1 MTHASHDNALSSS
14 IPGLGVIIMAA
25 GLGKRMKSALA
36 KVLHPVAGRPM
47 VLYVLDIACGLAE
60 QGVAVVVGHQGA
72 DVRKVAEAVGGQV
85 AVAEQTKQL
94 GTGHAVLQARPVFG
108 DAAHRKPTRY
118 LILNGDT
125 PLLTEATVRE
135 LLAMHDA
142 QGAAVTLL
150 TAVLDDASGY
160 GRVIRHRREEWL
172 QGAADN
178 RVQSIVEDKDASPA
192 ERSVREIN
200 VGTYVVDG
208 EFLFPA
214 LDKLDPRNAQGEYYL
229 TDIVQMAVQQGRT
242 VSALRLRD
250 IDEGLGINSRV
261 QLAEA
266 EQVIRRRIRE
276 RWLEAGVTM
285 RDPSS
290 TWIDAEVTIGRDT
303 LLYPNVTLEGR
314 TVIGENTVVH
324 SGTRI
329 TDCVIGHRVEI
340 LDHCVFRES
349 QVEDDSHLGP
359 FVHLRPGVVVRRKG
373 KVGNFVE
380 MKKTELGEG
389 SKANHLSYLGDATIG
404 QGVNIGAGTI
414 TCNYDGYKK
423 FQTVVGDG
431 VFIGS
436 DVQLVAPVTVGPGS
450 VIAAGATVTQ
460 DVPADALV
468 IARVPQ
474 VTREGWAARRRALQ
488 SGQVPPPAPKPAP
501 AVKPRTRTKPVKATS
516 KAKAQ
521 TRAAK
526 KKQPAVQRSKRR

>member
-1 MTHASHDNALSSS
+1 LIAASLDNPVLITYGEQAMTDSLHSNASSS
-14 IPGLGVIIMAA
+14 SMPGLGVIIMAA
-25 GLGKRMKSALA
+25 GLGKRMKSSLA

-72 DVRKVAEAVGGQV
+72 EVRKVVEAVGGQV

-178 RVQSIVEDKDASPA
+178 RVQSIEEDKDASPA

-229 TDIVQMAVQQGRT
+229 TDLVQKAAEIGSITSVAI
-242 VSALRLRD
+242 SPEEAL
-250 IDEGLGINSRV
+250 GVNSV
-261 QLAEA
+261 E
-266 EQVIRRRIRE
+266 E
-276 RWLEAGVTM
+276 LEK
-285 RDPSS
+285 
-290 TWIDAEVTIGRDT
+290 
-303 LLYPNVTLEGR
+303 LEGI
-314 TVIGENTVVH
+314 V
-324 SGTRI
+324 
-329 TDCVIGHRVEI
+329 
-340 LDHCVFRES
+340 
-349 QVEDDSHLGP
+349 
-359 FVHLRPGVVVRRKG
+359 
-373 KVGNFVE
+373 
-380 MKKTELGEG
+380 KK
-389 SKANHLSYLGDATIG
+389 S
-404 QGVNIGAGTI
+404 
-414 TCNYDGYKK
+414 
-423 FQTVVGDG
+423 
-431 VFIGS
+431 
-436 DVQLVAPVTVGPGS
+436 
-450 VIAAGATVTQ
+450 
-460 DVPADALV
+460 
-468 IARVPQ
+468 
-474 VTREGWAARRRALQ
+474 
-488 SGQVPPPAPKPAP
+488 
-501 AVKPRTRTKPVKATS
+501 
-516 KAKAQ
+516 
-521 TRAAK
+521 
-526 KKQPAVQRSKRR
+526 